1 MHTLLSHALIFCLAL
16 AGFTALALAMER
28 HQEDFFNRLLK
39 PTTTKALRIS
49 GWCSLLLC
57 LLAAVRLMDWN
68 FGLVAFSGHTGAAA
82 ATVFITMAGL
92 VQMKNRRS
100 R

>member
-1 MHTLLSHALIFCLAL
+1 MPPGQSS
-16 AGFTALALAMER
+16 
-28 HQEDFFNRLLK
+28 
-39 PTTTKALRIS
+39 KALRIS

-82 ATVFITMAGL
+82 ATVFITMMGFL
-92 VQMKNRRS
+92 QMKTTRS